1 MSRPAEA
8 DVNRYSTHDAAVCPH
23 NSPPPCQSWN
33 TLRFSSSPFLPFSSV
48 LAHAARQSPQIH
60 LFTARSAVASQ
71 PRLTFPGKRKKK
83 LKPSLHLCEPA
94 VRTHKAPLPSPQL
107 PPQTPM
113 VCLTRASCW
122 FCESS
127 ARRSKMV
134 APLSI
139 GERRQP
145 SSLSCKQKFDQMEMR
160 KPKQEWKT
168 AFGCAGFSLV
178 FVVVFLFF
186 YRTVRIG
193 IFFWFDLKKDFFS
206 LHFFPSFQFFPPHY
220 FWTHCIILLNL
231 TLVNKLN
238 KGFYV

>member
-48 LAHAARQSPQIH
+48 LAHAARQS
-60 LFTARSAVASQ
+60 TADSPFHSSQRRSLSAT
-71 PRLTFPGKRKKK
+71 LDIPGKKKKK

-122 FCESS
+122 FCECS

-160 KPKQEWKT
+160 KPKQE
-168 AFGCAGFSLV
+168 
-178 FVVVFLFF
+178 
-186 YRTVRIG
+186 
-193 IFFWFDLKKDFFS
+193 
-206 LHFFPSFQFFPPHY
+206 
-220 FWTHCIILLNL
+220 
-231 TLVNKLN
+231 
-238 KGFYV
+238 

>member
-1 MSRPAEA
+1 MPKLEHFAVLLLPVFAFLLRACARGATIPA
-8 DVNRYSTHDAAVCPH
+8 D
-23 NSPPPCQSWN
+23 
-33 TLRFSSSPFLPFSSV
+33 SPFHSSQ
-48 LAHAARQSPQIH
+48 R
-60 LFTARSAVASQ
+60 RSLSAT
-71 PRLTFPGKRKKK
+71 LDIPGKKKKK

-145 SSLSCKQKFDQMEMR
+145 SSMSCKQKFDQMKME
-160 KPKQEWKT
+160 KNKT
-168 AFGCAGFSLV
+168 GVKNGFWVCRIESV
-178 FVVVFLFF
+178 FFCFVVFLFF

-193 IFFWFDLKKDFFS
+193 IFF
-206 LHFFPSFQFFPPHY
+206 
-220 FWTHCIILLNL
+220 
-231 TLVNKLN
+231 
-238 KGFYV
+238 